1 MARQTH
7 PVRGLLWFVALI
19 IGAVWLAWPH
29 L

>member
-1 MARQTH
+1 MERTPH
-7 PVRGLLWFVALI
+7 PVRGLLWFTAAV